1 MADVAIIGRA
11 GAGKST
17 LARALQYRL
26 GYQRLSIA
34 APIKRLVHEAYPGI
48 GKLDVVPGL
57 KSADGT
63 HDLTGRE
70 LLQLVGA
77 AGRSIDPDM
86 WLRMWARS
94 RDALGPR
101 LVVTD
106 DLRLTR
112 EVHWVRSQRPG
123 TLVVMLTA
131 DPAVLARRA
140 GEVAADVTEQLHG
153 ADHDL
158 LLDTST
164 LEPEAVY
171 AAVITALKVRGN
183 A

>member
-1 MADVAIIGRA
+1 MVDIAIIGRA

-17 LARALQYRL
+17 LARSLQYRL

-34 APIKRLVHEAYPGI
+34 APIKQLVHESYPGI
-48 GKLDVVPGL
+48 GKTDVVPGL
-57 KSADGT
+57 RSADGT

-94 RDALGPR
+94 RDLLGPR

-112 EVHWVRSQRPG
+112 EVHYVRSQRPG

-131 DPAVLARRA
+131 DPAMLARRA
-140 GEVAADVTEQLHG
+140 GDVPPDVTEQLRE
-153 ADHDL
+153 ADHDVL
-158 LLDTST
+158 VDTST
-164 LEPEAVY
+164 MAPESVYDAVLQ
-171 AAVITALKVRGN
+171 ALQDRGN